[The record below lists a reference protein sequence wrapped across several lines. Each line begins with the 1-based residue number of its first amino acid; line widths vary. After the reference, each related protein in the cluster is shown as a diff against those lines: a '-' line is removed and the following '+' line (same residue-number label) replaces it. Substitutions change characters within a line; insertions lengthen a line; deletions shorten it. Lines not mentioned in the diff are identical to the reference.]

1 MEQLRRQ
8 PQKMESC
15 CRANISNYA
24 YLTPDMVLPKTSCP
38 ITSTPI
44 SHQRSR
50 RKNGTRVGGEP
61 WHHQRMRQCITTD
74 RSAAEHLTMPHMTG
88 DKLTNAVRKRVPELP
103 IILRSG
109 NRVNT
114 ESLQVNESLTRF
126 IAKPIDNRQLID
138 LISRMLF
145 IA

>member
-1 MEQLRRQ
+1 
-8 PQKMESC
+8 
-15 CRANISNYA
+15 
-24 YLTPDMVLPKTSCP
+24 
-38 ITSTPI
+38 
-44 SHQRSR
+44 
-50 RKNGTRVGGEP
+50 
-61 WHHQRMRQCITTD
+61 
-74 RSAAEHLTMPHMTG
+74 MTG